1 MTLLNDTPE
10 CIRPDLMHCFNLGI
24 GGDLASSGLLA
35 ACRMGLFCDDVTDGK
50 LRQSSLDAAYDKF
63 DTWCSLNQKTSSV
76 KSFELKKF
84 HVKTMLV
91 LASAHF
97 LG

>member
-1 MTLLNDTPE
+1 
-10 CIRPDLMHCFNLGI
+10 MHCFNLGI

-50 LRQSSLDAAYDKF
+50 LRQSCLDAAYDRF
-63 DTWCSLNQKTSSV
+63 DTWCCLNKKTPSI

-84 HVKTMLV
+84 KVITMLA
-91 LASAHF
+91 LASDDFFGIAIMR
-97 LG
+97 